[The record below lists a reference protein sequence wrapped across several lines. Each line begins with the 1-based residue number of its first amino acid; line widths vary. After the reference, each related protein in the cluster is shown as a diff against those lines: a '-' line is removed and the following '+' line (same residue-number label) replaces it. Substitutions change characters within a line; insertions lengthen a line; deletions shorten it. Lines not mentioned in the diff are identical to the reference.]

1 MKYLVR
7 FFVVTFLMLASTYAY
22 AEQKIVYIDMK
33 IVLNQSKAGKEA
45 ESVQAEGAKVVEGV
59 QSSAVDRRDAAVQL
73 VIDSLMSN

>member
-7 FFVVTFLMLASTYAY
+7 FFVVTFLILASTYAY

-45 ESVQAEGAKVVEGV
+45 QDFLQKSFKTNQKKFA
-59 QSSAVDRRDAAVQL
+59 DC
-73 VIDSLMSN
+73 